1 MSMKKEK
8 PKTSVLATRQ
18 YRKRNQMGEIVY
30 RIYKH
35 KGAMIGVAILFIML
49 VLLVISLFMPRSM
62 VTIGNPMW
70 RLQPPSRW
78 FPFGTDYLGRNEFH
92 RIIYGTRYSVT
103 LGFGAAGLGAI
114 LGVTLGSIAGFFG
127 KLADEI
133 IMRCSDTIASIPGIL
148 LGMVIVTTLGNG
160 LPQLIVA
167 VGVASIPFFI
177 RITRASVLTVRN
189 QEFVEAAHA
198 TGLSPFRILFT
209 QVLPNGLSPVIVMF
223 TVILGMSIIT
233 GASLSFLG
241 FGIPVPLPEW
251 GQMIAW
257 NREYM
262 HHSAYLLTFPG
273 VFIMLTVL
281 SFNLI
286 GDALRDAL
294 DPKLKRR

>member
-1 MSMKKEK
+1 MSVKKRK
-8 PKTSVLATRQ
+8 PDSETLVTRQ
-18 YRKRNQMGEIVY
+18 YQKRSQMGEIIY

-35 KGAMIGVAILFIML
+35 KGAMVGVGILVVML
-49 VLLVISLFMPRSM
+49 VLLVISLTMPRAM
-62 VTIGNPMW
+62 VTLGNPMW

-92 RIIYGTRYSVT
+92 RVIYGTRYSIT

-114 LGVTLGSIAGFFG
+114 FGVTLGSIAGYFG
-127 KLADEI
+127 KRTEEI

-160 LPQLIVA
+160 LYQLIVA

-177 RITRASVLTVRN
+177 RITRASILTVRN

-198 TGLSPFRILFT
+198 IGLGHFRILFT

-262 HHSAYLLTFPG
+262 RTSAYLLTFPG

-294 DPKLKRR
+294 DPKLKR

>member
-1 MSMKKEK
+1 MSAEN
-8 PKTSVLATRQ
+8 KTPDSEALVSRQ
-18 YRKRNQMGEIVY
+18 YQKRSQMADIVY
-30 RIYKH
+30 RVRKN
-35 KGAMIGVAILFIML
+35 KGALVGVAILALMVI
-49 VLLVISLFMPRSM
+49 LLIISFFMPLSM
-62 VTIGNPMW
+62 VIRGDPMF

-78 FPFGTDYLGRNEFH
+78 FPFGTDFMGRNEFY
-92 RIIYGTRYSVT
+92 RVIYGTRYSLT

-114 LGVTLGSIAGFFG
+114 IGITLGSIAGFFG
-127 KLADEI
+127 KVTDEI
-133 IMRCSDTIASIPGIL
+133 IMRCSDTVASIPGIL

-198 TGLSPFRILFT
+198 IGLGRLRILFT

-251 GQMIAW
+251 GSMIAW

-262 HHSAYLLTFPG
+262 HTAPFLLTFPG
-273 VFIMLTVL
+273 VFIMLSVL

-294 DPKLKRR
+294 DPKLKR